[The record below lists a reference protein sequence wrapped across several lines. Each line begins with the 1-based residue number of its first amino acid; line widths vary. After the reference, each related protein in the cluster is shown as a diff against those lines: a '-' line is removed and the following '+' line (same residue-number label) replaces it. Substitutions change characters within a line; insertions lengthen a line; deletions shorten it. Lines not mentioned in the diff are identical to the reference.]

1 MINKEIN
8 KIVEILK
15 QGKVIL
21 YPTDT
26 IWGIGC
32 DATIEKSVNE
42 IYNIKKR
49 SYKKSFIILMSNKMM
64 LAKYIKMYPTY
75 HGILLIHH

>member
-42 IYNIKKR
+42 IYNIKKI
-49 SYKKSFIILMSNKMM
+49 SS
-64 LAKYIKMYPTY
+64 
-75 HGILLIHH
+75 H

>member
-15 QGKVIL
+15 QGRIIL

-42 IYNIKKR
+42 IYSIKKR
-49 SYKKSFIILMSNKMM
+49 NSKKKFH
-64 LAKYIKMYPTY
+64 YTY
-75 HGILLIHH
+75 E